1 MERERERQ
9 GRLTKQDFEEL
20 AEFRFAIRRYLRFS
34 EDAVRRVGITPQHY
48 QLLLALKGFPGRE
61 WATVLELADKL
72 QLRHNSVVELIN
84 RAQKQEL
91 VRRAPDSTDRR
102 VVRVLMTRRG
112 QRILAALGPV
122 HHEEFQHMRAIFDQ
136 PIEAG
141 IDGPDTD

>member
-1 MERERERQ
+1 MEREHERQ
-9 GRLTKQDFEEL
+9 DRLTKRDFEEL
-20 AEFRFAIRRYLRFS
+20 AQFRFAIRRYLRFS
-34 EDAVRRVGITPQHY
+34 EDAVRRVGLTPQHY

-102 VVRVLMTRRG
+102 VVRVLMTRHG
-112 QRILAALGPV
+112 QRVLAELGPV
-122 HHEEFQHMRAIFDQ
+122 HHEEFRRIRAIFNQ
-136 PIEAG
+136 PIQAG
-141 IDGPDTD
+141 ADRSDTG